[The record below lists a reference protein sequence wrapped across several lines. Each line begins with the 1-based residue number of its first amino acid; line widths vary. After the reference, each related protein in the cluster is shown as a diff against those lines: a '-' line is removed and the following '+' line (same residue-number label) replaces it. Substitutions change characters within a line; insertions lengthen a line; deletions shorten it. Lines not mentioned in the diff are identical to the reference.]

1 MKKPTYYL
9 WHNNFSTDEEYK
21 HTKKALTAYGFR
33 VVTFFDGA
41 NEKNI
46 HNGLK
51 ALIKNHYT
59 EFPSYG
65 DVL

>member
-1 MKKPTYYL
+1 MNKPTYYL
-9 WHNNFSTDEEYK
+9 WHSNFPTDEEYK
-21 HTKKALTAYGFR
+21 HTKEALTAYGFR
-33 VVTFFDGA
+33 VVTFFDGV

-59 EFPSYG
+59 ESQFYG
-65 DVL
+65 GTL